1 MALAAE
7 RHVTLTVRG
16 KVVDSTEKPF
26 EGIVVRCGTQRIDI
40 NYSMGLAATEEY
52 ITTDAAGEF
61 KTKELTAWTLSLR
74 YGGKKYQAYQASYQ
88 TKEQLLELQKNP
100 ITITL
105 LPRQE
110 EKAR

>member
-1 MALAAE
+1 M
-7 RHVTLTVRG
+7 TVRG
-16 KVVDSTEKPF
+16 KVVDSTGKPF